1 MAANV
6 DPQASVPDAT
16 LHTES
21 SGAVVRQPRTN
32 LSRAWRRFRNNRLAV
47 VALVVA
53 LAIILFAF
61 NAPLVSRYITHV
73 GPEDQR
79 LLDNFGPPS
88 KQYWFGTDEYG
99 RDVLTRIAYGGRS
112 SLGVAALAVIIALL
126 VGTSVGAL
134 AAYYGGWVDTI
145 LMRFVDIMLSIPLI
159 FLLILVGTLLHVGT
173 VTLAILI
180 ALLGWFGLARL
191 VRSEV
196 LAVKERDYV
205 SAAHVVGVSDWGVVT
220 RHILPNVLHIII
232 VWATLAVPGFIL
244 TEAALSFL
252 GFGIQ
257 PPASS
262 WGNML
267 TNSTQYFYHSTRL
280 VWIPGLFITVTVLV
294 LSVIGDALR
303 DALDPRLNE

>member
-6 DPQASVPDAT
+6 DPQTSVPDVSTHAG
-16 LHTES
+16 S
-21 SGAVVRQPRTN
+21 SGAVMRPPATN
-32 LSRAWRRFRNNRLAV
+32 LSRAWRRFRNNRLALM
-47 VALVVA
+47 ALIIA
-53 LAIILFAF
+53 LAIILFAL

-73 GPEDQR
+73 GPVDQR
-79 LLDNFGPPS
+79 LLNNFDPPS
-88 KQYWFGTDEYG
+88 KQHWFGTDEYG
-99 RDVLTRIAYGGRS
+99 RDVFTRIAYGGRS
-112 SLGVAALAVIIALL
+112 SLGVAALAVVIALL
-126 VGTSVGAL
+126 VGTSVGSL

-191 VRSEV
+191 IRSEV
-196 LAVKERDYV
+196 LSVKERDYV

-220 RHILPNVLHIII
+220 RHILPNVIHIII

-257 PPASS
+257 APAAS

-267 TNSTQYFYHSTRL
+267 TNSTQYFYHATRL

-294 LSVIGDALR
+294 LSIVGDALR